1 MVLAMA
7 TDVLV
12 VLCTFPAGDAAGQA
26 AERLIEERLA
36 ACVNIVSGVQSVFR
50 WQGAVSR
57 EDEVLAIIKT
67 TADRFPALKV
77 RLIELH
83 SYDCPE
89 VIALEVTRGHA
100 PYLEWVRDS
109 TGDGA

>member
-1 MVLAMA
+1 MT

-12 VLCTFPAGDAAGQA
+12 VLCTFPAGDAASRA
-26 AERLIEERLA
+26 AAQLVEEKLA
-36 ACVNIVSGVQSVFR
+36 ACVNIVSGVQSVYR

-57 EDEVLAIIKT
+57 EEEVLAIIKT
-67 TADRFPALKV
+67 TADRFATLEA

-89 VIALEVTRGHA
+89 VIALDVQRGHL
-100 PYLEWVRDS
+100 PYLDWVRDS
-109 TGDGA
+109 TT